1 MQFTRRTFLQLA
13 SATALVGC
21 GSTDTSPSF
30 SSSGGSGSTAVTLDP
45 ASLSARLDAD
55 LAAAQAQ
62 AQTPG
67 ISAGIWT
74 PTSSWTRTLGRATVN
89 PDSNLTFDHNFCW
102 RSATKSFAVTLM
114 LLLAQNKTLRLEDP
128 VSRWVPGVP
137 NGDQITLAN
146 LADMSSGLFEY
157 TRTEEFAENLSADPL
172 RYYPVREL
180 LSWAF
185 PHGTHFAP
193 GSQYEYCNTNTLVVG
208 LVVEA
213 ASGQTFGSFLQSQIL
228 NPLAMAHTYFPDGP
242 DLPEPATK
250 GYAFDGSN
258 FSNFRVSNS
267 ALWAAGAMAGTLG
280 DARIWAQALAN
291 GSLIT
296 PELQALR
303 KQGRPA
309 TNGPIYDTYGL
320 GMGQVQ
326 GWYGHTGEGAG
337 YAVGLF
343 GEPLSN
349 SQIVILINASNDD
362 THDEPLRLLRR
373 FLATLGWPIP
383 TPAGARP

>member
-1 MQFTRRTFLQLA
+1 MQLTRRTFLQLA

-21 GSTDTSPSF
+21 GSVENSSGF
-30 SSSGGSGSTAVTLDP
+30 SSNGSGSNPITLDP
-45 ASLSARLDAD
+45 ASLAARLEAD
-55 LAAAQAQ
+55 LAFIQAQ
-62 AQTPG
+62 AEAPG

-89 PDSNLTFDHNFCW
+89 PDLNLNFDQNFCW
-102 RSATKSFAVTLM
+102 RSATKSFTVTLI
-114 LLLAQNKTLRLEDP
+114 LLLVQNKTLRLEDP
-128 VSRWVPGVP
+128 ISRFVPGVP
-137 NGDQITLAN
+137 NGEQITLAN

-157 TRTEEFAENLSADPL
+157 TRTQEFVDKLTADPL
-172 RYYPVREL
+172 RYYSVQEL
-180 LSWAF
+180 LLPALAR
-185 PHGTHFAP
+185 GTHFAP
-193 GSQYEYCNTNTLVVG
+193 GSQYEYCNTNTLLLG

-213 ASGQTFGSFLQSQIL
+213 ATGQTFASFLQSQIL
-228 NPLAMAHTYFPDGP
+228 NPLAMSHTYFPEGP

-250 GYAFDGSN
+250 GYVFDGAD
-258 FSNFRVSNS
+258 FIHIRVTNS
-267 ALWAAGAMAGTLG
+267 GLWAAGAMAGTLS
-280 DARIWAQALAN
+280 DARIWAQALST
-291 GSLIT
+291 GSLIS
-296 PELQALR
+296 PELQQLR

-309 TNGPIYDTYGL
+309 SNGPIYDTYGL

-343 GEPLSN
+343 GEPISN

-373 FLATLGWPIP
+373 FLTTLGWPIP